1 MYRQS
6 NEIEEV
12 GIVNLNGVNIEN
24 NPEMEA
30 LLGVSSLLFS
40 LIHTNSHK
48 NLTETFHIH
57 PLYILEFLRFGR
69 TQSEGI
75 HIMDI

>member
-1 MYRQS
+1 MYKQS

-30 LLGVSSLLFS
+30 LLGVTILYLYLMHSLTWVALV
-40 LIHTNSHK
+40 
-48 NLTETFHIH
+48 ETLHLH
-57 PLYILEFLRFGR
+57 PLHVLKFLRVVGAEP
-69 TQSEGI
+69 QGI
-75 HIMDI
+75 HILDI